1 MLLHQVAIFSDK
13 NHDISVTTKY
23 IKIKE
28 ASSVITPEVLDF
40 LEETEDTLS
49 CHSFVEKWTSIFTF
63 LAGHEQK

>member
-49 CHSFVEKWTSIFTF
+49 CHSFVEK
-63 LAGHEQK
+63 